1 MKEMVVRAV
10 MYATVAARMRI
21 RFDAR
26 HGSRLGSFMLA
37 GFFAGVF
44 MQVNEMAGM
53 RVDGMRQRNEVQGQK
68 RRPQHQ
74 RKHGGGA

>member
-1 MKEMVVRAV
+1 
-10 MYATVAARMRI
+10 
-21 RFDAR
+21 
-26 HGSRLGSFMLA
+26 MLA

-53 RVDGMRQRNEVQGQK
+53 RVDGMRQRNEVQRQK

-74 RKHGGGA
+74 RQHGSGA